1 MDITVLFKLT
11 YGLYVVG
18 CMDGDRP
25 VGCTINTCFQV
36 TSENPILAISLN
48 KNNYTLDAI
57 KRNKRFSL
65 SIIAEESDT
74 SVIGQFGFCSS
85 RTVDKYADYGYD
97 VVEGA
102 PLVKGTFAGRLIL
115 DALTFVDNETHVVVM
130 ARLVETVK
138 GEGTPMTYDYYH
150 RVVKGKA
157 PKTAPTFVAERDEV
171 KEEPKAAKR
180 RYRCNMCGYV
190 AEFDGERPADYHCPL
205 CRVDSSQFTALD

>member
-1 MDITVLFKLT
+1 MNVADSE
-11 YGLYVVG
+11 VVASVMQMAG
-18 CMDGDRP
+18 YEHTENLDEADA
-25 VGCTINTCFQV
+25 VFLNTCSIRDNAEQK
-36 TSENPILAISLN
+36 IYHRLDA
-48 KNNYTLDAI
+48 LDAI

-115 DALTFVDNETHVVVM
+115 DALTFVDNESHVVVM
-130 ARLVETVK
+130 ARLLETVK

-190 AEFDGERPADYHCPL
+190 SEFDGEMPADYHCPL